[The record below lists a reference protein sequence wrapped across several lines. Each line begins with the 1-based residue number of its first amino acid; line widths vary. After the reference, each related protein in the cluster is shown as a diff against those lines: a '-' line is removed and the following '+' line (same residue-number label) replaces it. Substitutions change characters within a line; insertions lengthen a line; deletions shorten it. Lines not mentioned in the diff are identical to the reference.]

1 MKSNEIIKALKVCG
15 YGVVCDGGNCPY
27 YNEPFRN
34 GKNCECM
41 VMYDALDLINRQK
54 AEIEELKEELFFAKQ
69 KRANI
74 FELVESY
81 DKGRVAGCKD
91 FAEEVEKRCVAGG
104 IYPAF
109 VRATIKRVKEEMT
122 EGDE

>member
-1 MKSNEIIKALKVCG
+1 MNPHEIIKALEKCLNG
-15 YGVVCDGGNCPY
+15 YYGCNTGSCYFFANAISEHCWICAI
-27 YNEPFRN
+27 RH
-34 GKNCECM
+34 
-41 VMYDALDLINRQK
+41 ALDLINRQK

-122 EGDE
+122 EGKE